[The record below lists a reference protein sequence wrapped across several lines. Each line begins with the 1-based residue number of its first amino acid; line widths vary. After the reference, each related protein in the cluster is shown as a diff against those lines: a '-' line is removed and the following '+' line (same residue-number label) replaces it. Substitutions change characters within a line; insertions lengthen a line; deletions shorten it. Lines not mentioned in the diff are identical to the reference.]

1 MPFRLRLVK
10 PTDRAP
16 DKPLRVL
23 TMVEKR
29 LRAIAWLRARG
40 KYVLDKGS
48 KAPRW
53 KA

>member
-10 PTDRAP
+10 PTERAP

-23 TMVEKR
+23 TMAEKR
-29 LRAIAWLRARG
+29 LRAIQWLRSRN
-40 KYVLDKGS
+40 KYVLDRNS
-48 KAPRW
+48 VAPKW

>member
-10 PTDRAP
+10 PTERAP

-29 LRAIAWLRARG
+29 LRAIAYLKARNL
-40 KYVLDKGS
+40 YVLDKGS
-48 KAPRW
+48 KAPKW